1 LWESGR
7 ALSEQAA
14 MKEGDEAKEPSG
26 RREIK
31 IQEGEKDKK
40 ELEGKGRDNGRC

>member
-1 LWESGR
+1 MWESGR

-31 IQEGEKDKK
+31 IQKDKK
-40 ELEGKGRDNGRC
+40 ELEGKGRDNGRCWKC